1 MQKYGVDNDQKQRR
15 RTKALAGEY
24 RITRQR
30 PEPVK
35 ADKAISHSK
44 KEIKKNSLSIYP
56 RYPASPSKIWRFK
69 KGGCPLSGSWY
80 KRA

>member
-44 KEIKKNSLSIYP
+44 KEGNQKEQPIDI
-56 RYPASPSKIWRFK
+56 SKI
-69 KGGCPLSGSWY
+69 SGIT
-80 KRA
+80 KQDMAI